1 MKYWIR
7 FAVLSLFLTTA
18 SLSAKEASSD
28 KKTEDKKTEAVQS
41 AKDSLEVPEMTPS
54 APAEDEVA
62 ADEDERPATPTY
74 EGAFLKMILVL
85 LLLLFII
92 FFGIWVIRR
101 LSHSRLRMFK
111 EPKHIRII
119 DRRPLSAKT
128 ALYLVEVGEKRVLV
142 AESQLEVK
150 GLTTVELRE
159 FSPEE

>member
-1 MKYWIR
+1 MKSWIR
-7 FAVLSLFLTTA
+7 VATFALFFA
-18 SLSAKEASSD
+18 GAAVVAEEGNVEPNKS
-28 KKTEDKKTEAVQS
+28 EAVQP
-41 AKDSLEVPEMTPS
+41 ATEKAVPMTPATQPDLPAETAPEM
-54 APAEDEVA
+54 A
-62 ADEDERPATPTY
+62 RPEPPTY

-128 ALYLVEVGEKRVLV
+128 ALYLIEVGDKRVLV

-150 GLTTVELRE
+150 GLTTVELKE
-159 FSPEE
+159 

>member
-1 MKYWIR
+1 MKSVTRWIL
-7 FAVLSLFLTTA
+7 LSLVITST
-18 SLSAKEASSD
+18 SLWSAESNSEKQSGG
-28 KKTEDKKTEAVQS
+28 KKTEAVRS
-41 AKDSLEVPEMTPS
+41 AQDTDSTQVSEMPPS
-54 APAEDEVA
+54 DIDSGEVA
-62 ADEDERPATPTY
+62 SEERPEPPTY

-101 LSHSRLRMFK
+101 LSRSRLRMFK

-128 ALYLVEVGEKRVLV
+128 ALYLIEVGDKRVLV

-150 GLTTVELRE
+150 GLATTELE
-159 FSPEE
+159 PEE